1 MADSIGKGATV
12 TKLVV
17 KFRKND
23 ILDFSALS
31 RTISGVIQKSGK
43 RPCDPATRPELMRIF
58 REAME
63 TGKANLKQFHLQ
75 GASGQFVVR
84 GRAYLMDSFLR
95 RLYTLV
101 QVHFNDPQTG
111 KGVPFSLIATGGYG
125 RGELAPYSDI
135 DLLFLL
141 PEGIHPGV
149 GMQVEKMLYFL
160 WDLGLEV
167 GHAVRNLEECI
178 DEAKKDV
185 EIRTSLLESR
195 FLAGDRRLFY
205 TYRSTLFD
213 QVLLQDPAGFQRA
226 KLIEQRKRHERF
238 GNSLFYLEPNIKENP
253 GGQRDIHTFFWISKY
268 RYRVGLVK
276 ELIPRGVITP
286 EEYRT
291 FTRCREFFWRV
302 RNALH
307 YQAGRKEDRLTFH
320 LQLAIAEE
328 FGYRDRP
335 GIRGV
340 EQFMRRY
347 YQVARQ
353 VNNLSQIF
361 LLKYEE
367 DHQAAG
373 PGYSVPLLED
383 VFLLVG
389 DKVAVGS
396 SQDFRDKPV
405 RMMRL
410 FEVAQRHVKSIHP
423 EAMRWVSQNLNLVN
437 NDFRRNPEVNEI
449 FLQML
454 NGKVAV
460 AWVLRKMNMCGL
472 LGRYIPEFGR
482 IIGQTQHDLFHVYTV
497 DEHTILAVEALRHI
511 KRGDFTEELPISTKL
526 MNSLRNPVKL
536 YLAVMLHDIAKGRKG
551 QHEIK
556 GAVIARQVCQRLGL
570 NRQDVEMVSWLV
582 EYHLVFSRTAFRRD
596 LSDPQTVTQF
606 ARMVGDVKKLELLLL
621 LTVADIRAV
630 GPGVWNQWKA
640 VSLRRLFR
648 MAAEV
653 LNKGLFEAEQLNL
666 IAQQQKEAVQA
677 IFQGTGQEGQVMAY
691 LNRFYPDYFLG
702 YEPETLAEHYFV
714 LSPHMQES
722 LAVVFLS
729 SSASESTD
737 MIIHLPDHPGIIA
750 LISGALAAEGANI
763 LAANINTTK
772 DGMALDIFTIQDS
785 QGQPIEA
792 RDKRQSIIATL
803 KSILTGKK
811 YPDRLLAEQNDPS
824 WRKREHFQ
832 VATTVDVDNKY
843 SDMCTILEVS
853 ALDRRGLLYTITREL
868 VRQGIQIR
876 SAKIA
881 TYGEKAVDVFY
892 IRDQFGL
899 KIYGERLQKVTNG
912 LIGAI
917 DRLSQ
922 PAG

>member
-1 MADSIGKGATV
+1 M

-17 KFRKND
+17 KFRKVD
-23 ILDFSALS
+23 IIDFSALS
-31 RTISGVIQKSGK
+31 RTLNDLVQRSGRAPFDGQFRS
-43 RPCDPATRPELMRIF
+43 ELLRIF
-58 REAME
+58 RAAIEE
-63 TGKANLKQFHLQ
+63 GKDNLKRFHLE

-84 GRAYLMDSFLR
+84 GRAYLMDSLLR
-95 RLYTLV
+95 RLYSLV
-101 QVHFNDPQTG
+101 RVQYGG
-111 KGVPFSLIATGGYG
+111 KAIFCVVATGGYG
-125 RGELAPYSDI
+125 RDELSPYSDI

-141 PEGIHPGV
+141 PDGLQPEIGL
-149 GMQVEKMLYFL
+149 QVEKMLYFL

-167 GHAVRNLEECI
+167 GHAVRNVAECV
-178 DEAKKDV
+178 DHAKRDV
-185 EIRTSLLESR
+185 EIRTAMLESR
-195 FLAGDRRLFY
+195 FLAGDRKLFFA
-205 TYRSTLFD
+205 YRSILFD
-213 QVLLQDPAGFQRA
+213 KVLLQDPAGFQRA
-226 KLIEQRKRHERF
+226 KLLEQRKRHERF

-268 RYRVGLVK
+268 RYRVEKVK
-276 ELIPRGVITP
+276 DLIPRGIITM

-291 FTRCREFFWRV
+291 FTRCREFLWRV
-302 RNALH
+302 RNAMH
-307 YQAGRKEDRLTFH
+307 YLAGRKEDRLTFH

-347 YQVARQ
+347 FQVVRQ
-353 VNNLSQIF
+353 VSNLSQIF

-367 DHQAAG
+367 DHHAG

-389 DKVAVGS
+389 DKVMVPGPEV
-396 SQDFRDKPV
+396 FREKPS
-405 RMMRL
+405 RLMQL

-423 EAMRWVSQNLNLVN
+423 DAMRMVTQNLSLVN
-437 NDFRRNPEVNEI
+437 HEYRRNPEVCQI

-472 LGRYIPEFGR
+472 LGRFIPEFGR

-511 KRGDFTEELPISTKL
+511 KRGQFAEELPISTKL
-526 MNSLRNPVKL
+526 MNNLRNPVIL
-536 YLAVMLHDIAKGRKG
+536 YLAVMLHDIAKGRRG

-556 GAVIARQVCQRLGL
+556 GAAIARQVCLRLGL
-570 NRQDVEMVSWLV
+570 NRQDAELVCWLV
-582 EYHLVFSRTAFRRD
+582 ENHLIFSRTAFRRD

-606 ARMVGDVKKLELLLL
+606 ARQVENTKKLELLLL

-640 VSLRRLFR
+640 VSMRRLFR
-648 MAAEV
+648 FTVEV
-653 LNKGLFEAEQLNL
+653 LNKGMFEPEALNR
-666 IAQQQKEAVQA
+666 IAVSQQEAVVA
-677 IFQGTGQEGQVMAY
+677 IFEGSGQEEAVRTHLG
-691 LNRFYPDYFLG
+691 RFYPDYFLG
-702 YEPETLAEHYFV
+702 HEPETLAEHF
-714 LSPHMQES
+714 
-722 LAVVFLS
+722 LALQPLMHEPLGVAFLS

-750 LISGALAAEGANI
+750 LISGSLAAAGANI

-772 DGMALDIFTIQDS
+772 DGMALDIFTIQDL
-785 QGQPIEA
+785 QGHPIEEGE
-792 RDKRQSIIATL
+792 KRQAIIHTL
-803 KSILTGKK
+803 QAVLTGKK
-811 YPDRLLAEQNDPS
+811 HPDQLLKELNDPS

-832 VATTVDVDNKY
+832 VPTTVEVDNKF
-843 SDMCTILEVS
+843 SDICTVLEVS

-892 IRDQFGL
+892 LRDQFGL
-899 KIYGERLQKVTNG
+899 KLNEERLRKVTGALMASLDYQG
-912 LIGAI
+912 L
-917 DRLSQ
+917 
-922 PAG
+922 PK